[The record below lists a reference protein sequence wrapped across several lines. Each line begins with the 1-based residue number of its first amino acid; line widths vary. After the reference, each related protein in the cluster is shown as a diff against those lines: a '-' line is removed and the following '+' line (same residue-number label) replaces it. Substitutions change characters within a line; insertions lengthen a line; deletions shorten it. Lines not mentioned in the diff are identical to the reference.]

1 MPEETPTRA
10 HPLADRI
17 TLWTGIVGTALTVVL
32 TAWNAYTKT
41 QIDQREASLRDLEL
55 KLKERSAG
63 LEESRE
69 RVDRYK
75 WVLGLFPDLT
85 NSNAQKRNF
94 TVSLIRLALT
104 QDEASQ
110 LFTGLQTSTD
120 TALSA
125 LGTTAIASI
134 EIEPIARLVAQMNA
148 DDAGTRKRAVAEL
161 ERRYASSSQAITLAL
176 QALGAGRLETLS
188 PSAVINALYFLGHT
202 DPAAWDRAQLA
213 AGRAVA
219 DRVAARSP
227 GAQTNTALTAFRTLL
242 QQVRSQ

>member
-1 MPEETPTRA
+1 MAEETPPHSR
-10 HPLADRI
+10 PLAERI
-17 TLWTGIVGTALTVVL
+17 TLWTGIVGTALTIVL
-32 TAWNAYTKT
+32 TAWNGYTKT

-85 NSNAQKRNF
+85 NSNPQKRNF

-104 QDEASQ
+104 QEEASQ
-110 LFTGLQTSTD
+110 LFTGLQTSSD

-134 EIEPIARLVAQMNA
+134 ESEPIARLVAQMNA
-148 DDAGTRKRAVAEL
+148 DDANTRKRAVAEL

-176 QALGAGRLETLS
+176 QTLGAGRIDGLS
-188 PSAVINALYFLGHT
+188 PSAVINALYFLAQT
-202 DPAAWDRAQLA
+202 DPTAWDRAQLA
-213 AGRAVA
+213 AGREVA
-219 DRVAARSP
+219 DRIAARSP
-227 GAQTNTALTAFRTLL
+227 GAQTTAAVTAFRALL
-242 QQVRSQ
+242 QKVRAQ